1 MDSVETR
8 TVETYC
14 FIRNL
19 DSSALLLNDWLKVH
33 GFEFVEIDLLSF
45 QNNFGLLV
53 YFKPSKPDYFI
64 TMDCGLIDSDF
75 FTLFQNSPFYEI
87 KDVKKSPTVIL
98 LKLIQPYELSIINNV
113 MPINGKHYEIMHKFT
128 DTLIRKLRIFR
139 SGNISSI
146 CSFDMDKD
154 SRHIYMRAQGLE
166 AKANIG
172 LPESHLKIAV
182 DEIPSII
189 EYLNTEITLNS
200 LNEIAVLNF
209 EGSYSIHNS
218 KIRFITLMTSLESLF
233 NFGKDQ
239 IAHTISRHLSI
250 IISSNKNEFELNYK
264 KIKKLYNKRNN
275 IVHGSS
281 ETVSRDEVLEIENLV
296 RKSILFTFSN
306 SYKTKEDFFHFLNS
320 KGFN

>member
-14 FIRNL
+14 FIKNL
-19 DSSALLLNDWLKVH
+19 DSSVLLLNDWLKVK

-45 QNNFGLLV
+45 QNNFGQLV
-53 YFKPSKPDYFI
+53 YFKPNKPDYFI
-64 TMDCGLIDSDF
+64 TMDCGLINNNF

-87 KDVKKSPTVIL
+87 KAIGKSPTVIL
-98 LKLIQPYELSIINNV
+98 LKLVQTYELSIINNV
-113 MPINGKHYEIMHKFT
+113 MPINGDHYEIMRKFT
-128 DTLIRKLRIFR
+128 DILIRKLRIYR
-139 SGNISSI
+139 SANISSI
-146 CSFDMDKD
+146 CSFDIDKD

-166 AKANIG
+166 SKTNIT
-172 LPESHLKIAV
+172 LPESLLKIDI
-182 DEIPSII
+182 DEILSIT

-209 EGSYSIHNS
+209 EGSYSISNT

-239 IAHTISRHLSI
+239 IAHTISRHLSL

-264 KIKKLYNKRNN
+264 RIKKLYNKRNN

-296 RKSILFTFSN
+296 RKSILFTLTSEHKN
-306 SYKTKEDFFHFLNS
+306 KEEFFHFLNS
-320 KGFN
+320 KGFY